1 MLFPGPAG
9 GRCPAGQEGP
19 GGTGGHRDAA
29 SGSRAGRAPGS
40 GFRDGISAL
49 RVAVG
54 LSLPFAPCLLSLF
67 LPSWMDAGAG
77 GRPGVGRGRWGSHL
91 PREQPQS
98 RGDPCPLPLPP
109 SPAPAPAPGP
119 GAARDAPDPLRPL
132 AWQLAPEA
140 AWLLIR
146 VRDGPVHVLNAT
158 NCF

>member
-1 MLFPGPAG
+1 MLFSGPAG

-19 GGTGGHRDAA
+19 GGAGGHRDAA

-98 RGDPCPLPLPP
+98 GGDPCPPPLLLLLPLPRP
-109 SPAPAPAPGP
+109 PAPALPGTPRPPSASRLAACAGGSLAPNPGP
-119 GAARDAPDPLRPL
+119 RWTGTRP
-132 AWQLAPEA
+132 QC
-140 AWLLIR
+140 
-146 VRDGPVHVLNAT
+146 N
-158 NCF
+158 